1 MRFTK
6 VHIES
11 LGYQLP
17 SEILYSETLEQELAP
32 VYEQLCI
39 PPGQIAALTGVHER
53 RLWAPHTALSEGASQ
68 AALKAIDKAGL
79 APEQIEMLV
88 FCGVC
93 RDAMEPASG
102 IMEYIQKARDEHYIR
117 NIALVSNVIW
127 GQQRCQ
133 RVINLASQLHID
145 NIYTAWF
152 WDGKPSAMP
161 FVAAMKMMNSQP
173 ENTAIVGDQVFTD
186 IYGGNRLGLYT
197 ILVTPLGPDHLS
209 TGLMQRRYLEEQLI
223 RSFQLEPKRKANR
236 EVQAK

>member
-1 MRFTK
+1 MERFRPK
-6 VHIES
+6 
-11 LGYQLP
+11 
-17 SEILYSETLEQELAP
+17 LYCQSVLDIDFAELADKGITNICFD
-32 VYEQLCI
+32 LDNT
-39 PPGQIAALTGVHER
+39 IAL
-53 RLWAPHTALSEGASQ
+53 
-68 AALKAIDKAGL
+68 
-79 APEQIEMLV
+79 
-88 FCGVC
+88 

-197 ILVTPLGPDHLS
+197 ILVTPLGPDHWS